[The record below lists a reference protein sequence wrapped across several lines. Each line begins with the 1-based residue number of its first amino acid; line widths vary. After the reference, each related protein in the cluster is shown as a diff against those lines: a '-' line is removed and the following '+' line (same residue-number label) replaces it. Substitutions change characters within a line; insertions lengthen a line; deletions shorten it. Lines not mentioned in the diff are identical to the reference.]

1 MNRFALII
9 DGSRVDP
16 VYPIDGCARD
26 ADAWESWLTSPAGGG
41 WKTGEYKVLNNPTK
55 DQIDN
60 YKSKLDKADFAI
72 STFSGHGRIL
82 DHDNRHVQLL
92 TIAGIDGPV
101 EISLSYLVP
110 KAPKAIIV
118 CDACREVQPAPQMK
132 AARAFT
138 LTENLALEPKREAY
152 RAAYEKAV
160 RDADNGLY
168 YLFACS
174 KDEFAADDPQ
184 KGGLFTQTLLDTAQ
198 GWWLAQTGAATLY
211 IGRAFT
217 LAEPEV
223 KRVAQKKDRNQQP
236 QAIADPRTRLAFPF
250 AVQL

>member
-82 DHDNRHVQLL
+82 DHTTVTYN
-92 TIAGIDGPV
+92 
-101 EISLSYLVP
+101 SLPL
-110 KAPKAIIV
+110 
-118 CDACREVQPAPQMK
+118 
-132 AARAFT
+132 
-138 LTENLALEPKREAY
+138 LALMAQLRFHFPIWSLR
-152 RAAYEKAV
+152 R
-160 RDADNGLY
+160 
-168 YLFACS
+168 
-174 KDEFAADDPQ
+174 Q
-184 KGGLFTQTLLDTAQ
+184 K
-198 GWWLAQTGAATLY
+198 
-211 IGRAFT
+211 
-217 LAEPEV
+217 
-223 KRVAQKKDRNQQP
+223 
-236 QAIADPRTRLAFPF
+236 
-250 AVQL
+250 